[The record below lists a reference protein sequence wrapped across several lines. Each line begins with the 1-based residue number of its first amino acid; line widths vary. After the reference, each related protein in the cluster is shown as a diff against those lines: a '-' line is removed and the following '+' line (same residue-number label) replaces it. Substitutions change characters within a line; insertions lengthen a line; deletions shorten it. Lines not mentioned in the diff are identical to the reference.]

1 MEAMIWRRDLTGA
14 PVSWRGLTHRV
25 NSLEWQVLGGSR
37 AASVTLFGSEGDLWE
52 ALQWLRC
59 PMVVWD
65 EQRRMAWCGYVNE
78 AQVRIGAVEVR
89 VGLTTMV
96 NRVAVAYS
104 YVPPGGEMTGA
115 RLTTAWA
122 EDAESIA
129 EFGYK
134 EYLKSAAGMTP
145 SGATALRDAV
155 LAAQRWPQS
164 VTVQSFGASRGRLGY
179 SGAEESQS
187 ATLYCVGWW
196 QSLDWR
202 LADVPLIESVS
213 YTTNNANRLLGYSA
227 TYTACGQQVTIS
239 QAVNITEIEIYAY
252 KTGAPVDNLRVGI
265 YEVDASGYPT
275 GSALATASIGG
286 ASLTTSL
293 AWYTLA
299 LSAEVPLVAGRM
311 YAIQFDRSGALSSTN
326 YYRVGYNSAGTYA
339 GGIMIT
345 YNGSAWA
352 NSSAYD
358 LNFRLYA
365 NGQVATSEQMRSL
378 INNFGQFVSSV
389 VIGTASGIT
398 MGSYRD
404 GETTALAEVEA
415 LMRAGTTNSRRY
427 MSRVDEARRAWIEE
441 EPAST
446 AEPVYLE
453 MDGKLTNLIGV
464 EVPAQELPGRWCK
477 LRDPIPLVTGATMLI
492 NPGLQFIERAKWSS
506 SEGVRVEFRGQ
517 PGIEDF

>member
-14 PVSWRGLTHRV
+14 PVSWRGLTPRV
-25 NSLEWQVLGGSR
+25 NSLEWSVVGGSR
-37 AASVTLFGSEGDLWE
+37 AASVTLFGNEGDLWE

-59 PMVVWD
+59 PITVWD
-65 EQRRMAWCGYVNE
+65 EKRRLAWCGYVNE

-155 LAAQRWPQS
+155 LAAQKWPQS

-213 YTTNNANRLLGYSA
+213 YTTHNTTRMVGYSA
-227 TYTACGQQVTIS
+227 AYTACGQQVTS
-239 QAVNITEIEIYAY
+239 AQAVNLTEMQIYAS
-252 KTGAPVDNLRVGI
+252 KSGSPIDNLQVGI
-265 YEVDASGYPT
+265 YEVDSSGYPT
-275 GSALATASIGG
+275 GSALATASIPG

-299 LSAEVPLVAGRM
+299 LSADVPLVAGRM
-311 YAIQFDRSGALSSTN
+311 YAIKFDRSGALSTTN
-326 YYRVGYNSAGTYA
+326 FFRVGINSAGTYA
-339 GGIMIT
+339 GGVMVT

-352 NSSAYD
+352 SVAGSD
-358 LNFRLYA
+358 VNFRLYS
-365 NGQVATSEQMRSL
+365 NGQVATTEQMRSI
-378 INNFGQFVSSV
+378 INNYGQFISSV
-389 VIGTASGIT
+389 VMGTASGVAT
-398 MGSYRD
+398 GSYRD
-404 GETTALAEVEA
+404 GESTALVEVEA
-415 LMRAGTTNSRRY
+415 LMRTGTSGGLRY
-427 MSRVDEARRAWIEE
+427 MSRVDADRRVWIEP
-441 EPAST
+441 EPAVT
-446 AEPVYLE
+446 AEPVYLN
-453 MDGKLTNLIGV
+453 MDGLITNLIGV
-464 EVPAQELPGRWCK
+464 EVPAQELPGRWCR

-492 NPGLQFIERAKWSS
+492 NPGIQFIDGASWSLQD
-506 SEGVRVEFRGQ
+506 GVRVMFRGQ